1 MDQATQ
7 DRPTITMDSVDSS
20 QINAIGYDAATQ
32 TLAIQLKN
40 FNGNVGSTYHYANF
54 TPTDWDAFKA
64 AESKGSHF
72 GKFIK
77 KEAVKYPYIKVS

>member
-1 MDQATQ
+1 MDQAVTV
-7 DRPTITMDSVDSS
+7 RPTIALDSVTSS
-20 QINAIGYDAATQ
+20 QLHSYGYDAATQ
-32 TLAIQLKN
+32 TLAIRFKN